1 MAPKSKI
8 WTLIARRTAFW
19 LAILIPLNIVA
30 HLMTGSSVPWV
41 ILPIAALF
49 LTLGMMALT

>member
-1 MAPKSKI
+1 MVRKSGI
-8 WTLIARRTAFW
+8 WSLIARRTVFW
-19 LAILIPLNIVA
+19 LAVMIPLNMVA
-30 HLMTGSSVPWV
+30 HLITGSSAPWV

>member
-1 MAPKSKI
+1 MAPMSKI
-8 WTLIARRTAFW
+8 WALIARRTIFW
-19 LAILIPLNIVA
+19 LAIMTLLNLAAYLI
-30 HLMTGSSVPWV
+30 TGSSAPWV